1 MLLTLRRAGHSRFYP
16 PAIDLCIC
24 AFLRYTFSASHPTSS
39 QNKVRVYWLN
49 VRGVKITEQRLKAG
63 CCWLSLPGWQRAAFT
78 HTLGL
83 WSPGSILPPFSPGSA
98 LTCLTLPNCN
108 LSGSALLE
116 QEDRGG
122 RRGPAEYFDTAQ
134 LNRDWT
140 KTTTVAQS
148 RTDATIRQVEKETGG
163 WGGER
168 GWNYVL
174 GVVFIKKKKK
184 KRIFINC
191 PFHRRF
197 VNALH
202 KARCGVPRLCSNLA
216 AIEDARWQTARGAQS
231 DKGGARKERE
241 GEYIAIWKSVKNF
254 CGLYYVGE

>member
-163 WGGER
+163 WGGEKKR
-168 GWNYVL
+168 LKLRARCSVYQ
-174 GVVFIKKKKK
+174 KKKKSKFLLTALSIDDSWMHYTRPGVGCRGSAATSPPLKTRDGKRRAAHKVTKAVREK
-184 KRIFINC
+184 KE
-191 PFHRRF
+191 
-197 VNALH
+197 
-202 KARCGVPRLCSNLA
+202 KAN
-216 AIEDARWQTARGAQS
+216 I
-231 DKGGARKERE
+231 
-241 GEYIAIWKSVKNF
+241 
-254 CGLYYVGE
+254 

>member
-184 KRIFINC
+184 
-191 PFHRRF
+191 
-197 VNALH
+197 A
-202 KARCGVPRLCSNLA
+202 
-216 AIEDARWQTARGAQS
+216 
-231 DKGGARKERE
+231 
-241 GEYIAIWKSVKNF
+241 NF
-254 CGLYYVGE
+254 Y